1 MAIQSRRG
9 PFSKFVPSKLK
20 SAEVAFVES
29 SDPTSKDGYGIYI
42 GTPGDKA
49 VQIARQDSVADT
61 AAEVFEQIA
70 DSISDAEAKR
80 VTAEKG
86 RVSAEAAR
94 VSAEKAREA
103 AQAKNNADQAQNNA
117 AAKGMTFHVCGT
129 SEYKLDSEGAHN
141 VPTLTAKTGVMYLTP
156 KVSVTEESNRY
167 EQWMYVGDAWE
178 LMGEEKHID
187 PVTTGDVDS
196 IVAGTSVAAD
206 RYLNAAGLTYWW
218 LKAKAKLGELFAP
231 LSHKHAASDVTSGT
245 LPIARG
251 GTGASTAAVALTA
264 LGAASASDLTKL
276 GESVFQAKNALIK
289 SEDTSVAGYVGVIN
303 IRHDGFGTTDS
314 PHGFVSDEETFV
326 QVTGFLWAN
335 DEAAS
340 AWPAL
345 VKAPWQPDDLKD
357 YWCVKIPIEVAKKG
371 AESIAHRT
379 HFDRDC
385 ALYIN
390 AKTDGSV
397 VYSGITTKRLFASTD
412 GYIYIALHKEN
423 PPASP
428 AIIYV
433 DTTVPL
439 SSL

>member
-42 GTPGDKA
+42 GTPSDKA

-103 AQAKNNADQAQNNA
+103 AQAKNNADQVQNNA

-129 SEYKLDSEGAHN
+129 SEYELNSAKTHN
-141 VPTLTAKTGVMYLTP
+141 VPSIAGKTGVMYLTP
-156 KVSVTEESNRY
+156 KVDVTEAENRY

-206 RYLNAAGLTYWW
+206 RYLNATGLTYWW

-231 LSHKHAASDVTSGT
+231 VSHKHAASDVTSGT

-251 GTGASTAAVALTA
+251 GTGASTAAGALTA
-264 LGAASASDLTKL
+264 LGAASASDLAAL
-276 GESVFQAKNALIK
+276 EDSVSHAPRGVVKREVLSVPGFVGALIV
-289 SEDTSVAGYVGVIN
+289 EYCLVGGATTYDPEHALWVRLFGYPYAYN
-303 IRHDGFGTTDS
+303 QSASDGPWG
-314 PHGFVSDEETFV
+314 
-326 QVTGFLWAN
+326 LA
-335 DEAAS
+335 
-340 AWPAL
+340 
-345 VKAPWQPDDLKD
+345 VKAPSGSTR
-357 YWCVKIPIEVAKKG
+357 WCTRIPFKATTGKEGDWSVDTYVMMLG
-371 AESIAHRT
+371 ADS
-379 HFDRDC
+379 
-385 ALYIN
+385 
-390 AKTDGSV
+390 GS
-397 VYSGITTKRLFASTD
+397 YLTFGATTSKRLFSASD
-412 GYIYIALHKEN
+412 GYLYLDMYGDKPEATPIGMWFDCTFPVAR
-423 PPASP
+423 P
-428 AIIYV
+428 
-433 DTTVPL
+433 
-439 SSL
+439 

>member
-42 GTPGDKA
+42 GTPSDKA

-94 VSAEKAREA
+94 VSAERAREA

-117 AAKGMTFHVCGT
+117 AAKGMTFHVCGP
-129 SEYKLDSEGAHN
+129 SEYKLDSRGAHN

-156 KVSVTEESNRY
+156 KVEVTETENRY

-196 IVAGTSVAAD
+196 IVAGTSVTAD
-206 RYLNAAGLTYWW
+206 RYLNATGLTYWW

-231 LSHKHAASDVTSGT
+231 LTHKHAASDVTSGT

-251 GTGASTAAVALTA
+251 GTGASTAAGALTA

-276 GESVFQAKNALIK
+276 GESVSLYESDNWSIAK
-289 SEDTSVAGYVGVIN
+289 VGNLVL
-303 IRHDGFGTTDS
+303 
-314 PHGFVSDEETFV
+314 V
-326 QVTGFLWAN
+326 
-335 DEAAS
+335 AAS
-340 AWPAL
+340 GIKTSSDSWASIDCPYVIEGAL
-345 VKAPWQPDDLKD
+345 RPGRNYYASMTVENGTSHTRQLVAMSNGTIRVRNLGSTGSPDNSSGSLV
-357 YWCVKIPIEVAKKG
+357 YPIG
-371 AESIAHRT
+371 
-379 HFDRDC
+379 
-385 ALYIN
+385 L
-390 AKTDGSV
+390 
-397 VYSGITTKRLFASTD
+397 
-412 GYIYIALHKEN
+412 
-423 PPASP
+423 
-428 AIIYV
+428 
-433 DTTVPL
+433 
-439 SSL
+439 